1 MVLYFSPISEDSKYL
16 HVDFSTAFVLS
27 SLVFMAEH
35 KDMELPGEVHF
46 MFVSLNSLTSVC
58 HKNLLRE
65 LLKQNKTKTMLT
77 QAKASSF
84 YTIKDSL
91 QFKMMKTISKKLEGK
106 HFAYNKKVESST
118 CLCMPQLDAA
128 QRRVVG
134 RGGFGN
140 YFKVSNLEAT
150 YER

>member
-1 MVLYFSPISEDSKYL
+1 MPQEFTKR
-16 HVDFSTAFVLS
+16 TA
-27 SLVFMAEH
+27 E
-35 KDMELPGEVHF
+35 
-46 MFVSLNSLTSVC
+46 T
-58 HKNLLRE
+58 
-65 LLKQNKTKTMLT
+65 KQNKNDAYLGQGKFFLH
-77 QAKASSF
+77 
-84 YTIKDSL
+84 SL
-91 QFKMMKTISKKLEGK
+91 QFKIMKTISKKLEGK

>member
-16 HVDFSTAFVLS
+16 HVDFSAAFVLS

-65 LLKQNKTKTMLT
+65 LQKQNKTKTMIT
-77 QAKASSF
+77 
-84 YTIKDSL
+84 
-91 QFKMMKTISKKLEGK
+91 
-106 HFAYNKKVESST
+106 
-118 CLCMPQLDAA
+118 
-128 QRRVVG
+128 
-134 RGGFGN
+134 
-140 YFKVSNLEAT
+140 
-150 YER
+150 